1 MKEYAYIKLLRFEW
15 ERFRNLR
22 LHQVFMY
29 SFLLLSI
36 GVSMTQPI
44 IFKRFIDNIQKVPF
58 NDIHIYTFFLLSFS
72 AKFLEWVLFLP
83 AFLIQRVAAF
93 KILQSHLSHS
103 YLTACEHESED
114 WHSGATLSRIKKSYE
129 GCKDYFND
137 QFHYVD
143 ILLKLILSLLA
154 ISYFSLILGLTALT
168 LGVLAMYSTTL
179 LDKYYKKSQ
188 EEYLEIEHSTF
199 SFLADILRSL
209 SSIISLNIVS
219 SIDTTLRNRIYRM
232 HHTFHKSGRIMTLKI
247 VLVDIIIIIITIFI
261 ISGFIFLNS
270 SLSPEQYLG
279 DLIALFSY
287 ISIYTGLFKEFTW
300 IHTLATDTQV
310 NLSSFNTVYT
320 HNHPSVSY
328 KTEWNNVLIK
338 KIKPLSSS
346 LRFVPRLI
354 EEDVN
359 FSINRGEHLLILG
372 KSGVGKSTIFEILS
386 GRLICS
392 KETYFQVDQ
401 TELSQQEFT
410 RFVITCP
417 QNSFLFNETILF
429 NIVLGTQYNQAD
441 LDLII
446 YITGINEVVDGEN
459 DGLNYLISENGNNLS
474 GGQRQRILLARYLLF
489 AKTNKQS
496 LLLLD
501 EATSALDKQ
510 SEAKIFD
517 MIFHY
522 LPELTIIA
530 ISHNRGLL
538 SKFKKNI
545 EL

>member
-1 MKEYAYIKLLRFEW
+1 MKEYAYLKLLKFEW
-15 ERFRNLR
+15 ERFQNLR
-22 LHQVFMY
+22 LHQVLIY

-44 IFKRFIDNIQKVPF
+44 VFKRFIDNIQKVPF
-58 NDIHIYTFFLLSFS
+58 NDIHIYTFFLLSFLIKS
-72 AKFLEWVLFLP
+72 LEWVLFLP

-93 KILQSHLSHS
+93 KILQSHISNS
-103 YLTACEHESED
+103 YLTACSQESED

-137 QFHYVD
+137 QFHYID

-154 ISYFSLILGLTALT
+154 ISYFSVLLGLIALV
-168 LGVLAMYSTTL
+168 LGILAMYSTTL
-179 LDKYYKKSQ
+179 LDKYYKNSQ
-188 EEYLEIEHSTF
+188 EEYIEIEHSAF

-219 SIDTTLRNRIYRM
+219 SIDTALRNRIYQM
-232 HHTFHKSGRIMTLKI
+232 HRSFHKSGKIMTIKI
-247 VLVDIIIIIITIFI
+247 VLVDIIIIVITIFV

-270 SLSPEQYLG
+270 TLSPEQYLG

-310 NLSSFNTVYT
+310 NISSFNTRYT
-320 HNHPSVSY
+320 HNHPFGAY
-328 KTEWNNVLIK
+328 KAEWNNVLIK
-338 KIKPLSSS
+338 KIRPLCSSS
-346 LRFVPRLI
+346 RFVPRLI
-354 EEDVN
+354 ESDVN

-386 GRLICS
+386 GKLICS
-392 KETYFQVDQ
+392 EETSFQIDQ

-417 QNSFLFNETILF
+417 QSSFLFNETILF
-429 NIVLGTQYNQAD
+429 NIVLGTQYNRAD
-441 LDLII
+441 LELVTKIVSI
-446 YITGINEVVDGEN
+446 KEVLEGET
-459 DGLNYLISENGNNLS
+459 DGLNYLINENGNNLS
-474 GGQRQRILLARYLLF
+474 GGQRQRILLARYLFF
-489 AKTNKQS
+489 ARKNKQS

-510 SEAKIFD
+510 SESQIFD
-517 MIFHY
+517 MIFQY

-538 SKFKKNI
+538 SKFKKSI